1 MGQRETSHVVP
12 YCPILT
18 ESDMDVMFG
27 AGQLVRMLR
36 DRLGDSLGKS
46 TVHRWLNEFEHF
58 HPPYD
63 LTHVDA
69 LAHYGIQRRGKVEA
83 RVARQKTIEY
93 LRSKS

>member
-1 MGQRETSHVVP
+1 
-12 YCPILT
+12 
-18 ESDMDVMFG
+18 MDVIFG

-36 DRLGDSLGKS
+36 DRLGGRLGKT

-83 RVARQKTIEY
+83 RVAKQRTIEY

>member
-1 MGQRETSHVVP
+1 MGQREISHVVP
-12 YCPILT
+12 YCLIST
-18 ESDMDVMFG
+18 KSGMDVMFG

-36 DRLGDSLGKS
+36 DRLGSSLGAS
-46 TVHRWLNEFEHF
+46 TVYRWLNEFGHF

-69 LAHYGIQRRGKVEA
+69 LAHYGVQRRGKVEA
-83 RVARQKTIEY
+83 RVAKQRTIEY